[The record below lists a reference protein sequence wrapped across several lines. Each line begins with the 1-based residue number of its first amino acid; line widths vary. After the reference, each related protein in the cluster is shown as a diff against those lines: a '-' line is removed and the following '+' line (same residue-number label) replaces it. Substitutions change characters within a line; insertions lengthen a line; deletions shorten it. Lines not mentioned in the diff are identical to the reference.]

1 MSLEIVTIIGGPI
14 QTNAYLVADA
24 ATGDALVIDAPHETH
39 RPALAEPAAI
49 APSAGGKVILRND
62 Q

>member
-24 ATGDALVIDAPHETH
+24 ATGDALVIDGSYET
-39 RPALAEPAAI
+39 ASQIVEDAARRGWTI
-49 APSAGGKVILRND
+49 RQIVITHTH
-62 Q
+62 